1 MFSGKC
7 TIKNIELLKD
17 TVSENL
23 SRAQG
28 MSKPKQ
34 DKAQWTDLVGELA
47 HN

>member
-17 TVSENL
+17 TVSETL

-34 DKAQWTDLVGELA
+34 DKAKWIDLVGGLV